1 MKIEKINENYYRIR
15 KTIDKKLYT
24 ITFDHKPNQ
33 KEIMQSFNNAIL
45 RPKST
50 ETGTLITYCYKYID
64 SKSNLLKSS
73 TKRGYNLIINNL
85 PDWLSKKKLKD
96 ITESDI
102 ERYVNDMAAALSPKS
117 IKNRYSFVVSVLK
130 KYNKSFTCSVTLPV
144 IPVSDSYIPTN
155 DDIKAI
161 IKAIEGTKYEIPI
174 KLACLGLRQSEIGGL
189 TIDDIYDGK
198 AHIHQ
203 ALTQGENN
211 QWVLEKTNKTSK
223 STRTVTLPADLYQK
237 ILDQGYIYNGSM
249 HTIYDVLKRTCQK
262 LNIPQISIHKLRHF
276 FASYCHDIG
285 ISDAVILDLGGWE
298 TDHVMK
304 SVYRHAME
312 TEKAAKKATDSIG
325 NLF

>member
-1 MKIEKINENYYRIR
+1 MKIEKINDNYYRIR

-50 ETGTLITYCYKYID
+50 EKGALITYCYKYID
-64 SKSNLLKSS
+64 NKSNLLKSS

-102 ERYVNDMAAALSPKS
+102 ERYVNDMAATLSPKS

-203 ALTQGENN
+203 SLTQGEDNK
-211 QWVLEKTNKTSK
+211 WVLEKTNKTSK
-223 STRTVTLPADLYQK
+223 STRSVTLPADLYQK
-237 ILDQGYIYNGSM
+237 ILNQGYIYNGSM
-249 HTIYDVLKRTCQK
+249 HTIYDVLERTCKK
-262 LNIPQISIHKLRHF
+262 LNIPKISIHKLRHF

-304 SVYRHAME
+304 RVYRHAME